1 MSPQRVRGRQHERT
15 DATLEA
21 SIAACGA
28 VSVSDVR
35 RQRALF
41 VELAATPLTL
51 QRVAVSAAVNGG
63 HVDLEVRSLRE
74 TLGTE
79 RALELVIVGVRDAV
93 SRRQVVAQALG
104 VLEHPRADL
113 TAEILDVTDIVNSL
127 QVRFQVAA
135 ILELAAAHLT
145 HDLGVGML
153 GPRRSPPTPS
163 VRRHLV
169 FHERRLLAKRH
180 VTFLTLEVHWPL
192 HGLHL

>member
-1 MSPQRVRGRQHERT
+1 MTSVDKLLGRRMLLPNMLYQIVFPVVDSFTEIAAKALHVTLAVNRRQMSPQRVRGRQHERT

-93 SRRQVVAQALG
+93 SRRQVVTQALG
-104 VLEHPRADL
+104 ELEHP
-113 TAEILDVTDIVNSL
+113 
-127 QVRFQVAA
+127 
-135 ILELAAAHLT
+135 
-145 HDLGVGML
+145 
-153 GPRRSPPTPS
+153 
-163 VRRHLV
+163 
-169 FHERRLLAKRH
+169 
-180 VTFLTLEVHWPL
+180 
-192 HGLHL
+192 